1 MISTGLNR
9 HSQKNY
15 SHSSREQRKSCTKRA
30 PHQIIPRIHASDVR
44 WIRIPQIT
52 QHSHE
57 QQKGADREERT
68 PNNRHDPMHTRS
80 SRPTKPKQTHRY
92 KKTPHHRRNK
102 PQLRVQLPIL
112 IELRLQI
119 PMRPPEERRHDDKSP
134 NQDPQERQPL
144 RPQTKPVD
152 PHEHD
157 GKRLEPDVQQA
168 VHERDVHVQ
177 EEDDGLAEAE
187 REGPDEHHG
196 HDLAAAHVL
205 RFDFGLALQ
214 VGVVGGFAHA
224 LRPPVE
230 DVAAAGFG
238 EEEDQEDEAGAREPG

>member
-1 MISTGLNR
+1 
-9 HSQKNY
+9 
-15 SHSSREQRKSCTKRA
+15 
-30 PHQIIPRIHASDVR
+30 
-44 WIRIPQIT
+44 
-52 QHSHE
+52 
-57 QQKGADREERT
+57 
-68 PNNRHDPMHTRS
+68 
-80 SRPTKPKQTHRY
+80 
-92 KKTPHHRRNK
+92 
-102 PQLRVQLPIL
+102 
-112 IELRLQI
+112 
-119 PMRPPEERRHDDKSP
+119 MRPPEERRHHNKRTDQ
-134 NQDPQERQPL
+134 NPQERQPL
-144 RPQTKPVD
+144 SPQTKPVD

-157 GKRLEPDVQQA
+157 GERFEPDVQQA

-187 REGPDEHHG
+187 REGADEHHG
-196 HDLAAAHVL
+196 DDLAAAHVL